1 MIKNL
6 TLVVL
11 VFISFCANAQI
22 KKGSILVG
30 GQISAGKFE
39 RDISNFFPIPQ
50 PLPFD
55 QNEEAKFLNVGI
67 SIGKAI
73 KDNKVIGINFNTATN
88 KQTTFL
94 NQTESITSKN
104 NFNEAGLFYRGYK
117 KLGKDFYFFG
127 QANTSIYF
135 SKAKYIHTNS
145 INNSINKFVGASI
158 SIAPGLAYAISK
170 KFHLELSLQNLA
182 AIQYSTS
189 KQEFANPAI
198 GSIKSNSY
206 SLNTSLSG
214 GVLGNIGIGFRL
226 IL

>member
-30 GQISAGKFE
+30 GQLSAGKFE

-55 QNEEAKFLNVGI
+55 PNEEAKFLNVGI
-67 SIGKAI
+67 SIGNAI
-73 KDNKVIGINFNTATN
+73 KENKVIGINFNTATT
-88 KQTTFL
+88 KQTIFL

-127 QANTSIYF
+127 QANGSIYF
-135 SKAKYIHTNS
+135 SKTKFNHTTS
-145 INNSINKFVGASI
+145 INNSINKNVGVSI
-158 SIAPGLAYAISK
+158 SVAPGLAYAISK

-189 KQEFANPAI
+189 KHEFTNPAI
-198 GSIKSNSY
+198 RTINSNSFSFNS
-206 SLNTSLSG
+206 SLGG
-214 GVLGNIGIGFRL
+214 GVLGNMGIGFRL